1 MKKLSTICM
10 LLAIASAASISVL
23 ATAPPGTTTN
33 APDAGASA
41 ALLALGSLGLMGF
54 RRFISKR

>member
-1 MKKLSTICM
+1 M

-23 ATAPPGTTTN
+23 ATAPPGTATN

-41 ALLALGSLGLMGF
+41 ALLALGSLGLIGF